1 MNTTQKTND
10 GVTRTLLIT
19 WDESRCSGMVSSSC
33 STSDTR
39 RVTVATNP
47 VIHHGRKNWIEITT
61 SVHIYDHFV
70 TQVFV
75 TVNQVMVATVK
86 LSK

>member
-19 WDESRCSGMVSSSC
+19 WDESMCSGMARSSC

-39 RVTVATNP
+39 RVTIAANP

-61 SVHIYDHFV
+61 NGKY
-70 TQVFV
+70 
-75 TVNQVMVATVK
+75 
-86 LSK
+86 L